1 MHPGMH
7 IPCSGWPQCFKFEKI
22 GEMVLVDGLIST
34 YTSFLVV
41 SIHFQVNLKVTQNLE
56 KIGEMVLAHHG
67 KMVFT

>member
-41 SIHFQVNLKVTQNLE
+41 SIHFQVNLKATQNLK
-56 KIGEMVLAHHG
+56 KIGEMLLAHHG